1 MLSRRGGDVDAV
13 AEDVVAVGQHIA
25 DIDTDAVLEP
35 LVGWPGVRGGH
46 APLHR
51 DGAAHGIDG
60 TRELDQ
66 QAVAGG
72 LDDAAPML
80 GYFGIGEVT
89 ANRPQCCER
98 AGRMTTTRRL
108 AAILA
113 ADVAGYS
120 RLMGADEEG
129 VNAGCNSNMRWM
141 ASRASCS
148 RPRWAQ
154 ATALQRYT

>member
-1 MLSRRGGDVDAV
+1 VDVAVLDNDV
-13 AEDVVAVGQHIA
+13 AEVHSDPEGDPLFFRCPGIA
-25 DIDTDAVLEP
+25 F
-35 LVGWPGVRGGH
+35 GH
-46 APLHR
+46 PSLHGNCAG
-51 DGAAHGIDG
+51 DGLNHA
-60 TRELDQ
+60 RELDQ